1 MYNNTTAAVVGV
13 CGFFEFFFSSRTTT
27 PQRRCNCCLDTVFK
41 SIFQTFNPTVE
52 TGPERIIS
60 RHKYDDGFMPDY
72 PAPVIG
78 HDGEW
83 VKPTEDDGG
92 DWNVPTADYV
102 DNGAGGD
109 GTSGGG
115 KGGPSGDRGRGGPSG
130 DSGKSGAGGTSGDS
144 GGPRRLRYS
153 IQQHKCDAAA
163 VGAAAAA
170 ARPGPATRPDDYR
183 PFSDF
188 VVSLLETV
196 QLTPRALLKKS
207 KGKAAGGGKARA
219 AKTTTEQPEIGDD
232 IARTRC

>member
-1 MYNNTTAAVVGV
+1 MLEFE
-13 CGFFEFFFSSRTTT
+13 GFFEFFFSSRTATS
-27 PQRRCNCCLDTVFK
+27 QRRCNCCLDMVIK
-41 SIFQTFNPTVE
+41 SIIQTFNPTVE

-60 RHKYDDGFMPDY
+60 RHRYDDGFMPDY

-83 VKPTEDDGG
+83 VKPTEDDGDG
-92 DWNVPTADYV
+92 WNVPTADYV
-102 DNGAGGD
+102 DNG
-109 GTSGGG
+109 TGG
-115 KGGPSGDRGRGGPSG
+115 KG
-130 DSGKSGAGGTSGDS
+130 GAGGTSGDS
-144 GGPRRLRYS
+144 GKDGAGGASGDSGKGGSSDTSGDSGGRRRLQGYS

-170 ARPGPATRPDDYR
+170 KRPGPAIRPDDYR

-207 KGKAAGGGKARA
+207 KSKAGGGGEARA
-219 AKTTTEQPEIGDD
+219 AKTTTEQPEIGGD
-232 IARTRC
+232 IART

>member
-1 MYNNTTAAVVGV
+1 MVI
-13 CGFFEFFFSSRTTT
+13 
-27 PQRRCNCCLDTVFK
+27 K

-52 TGPERIIS
+52 TGPDRIIS

-83 VKPTEDDGG
+83 VKPTEDDDD

-102 DNGAGGD
+102 DNG
-109 GTSGGG
+109 TGG
-115 KGGPSGDRGRGGPSG
+115 KG
-130 DSGKSGAGGTSGDS
+130 GAGGTSGKDGAGGASGDS
-144 GGPRRLRYS
+144 GKGGSSGTSGDGGGHRRLQGYS
-153 IQQHKCDAAA
+153 IQQHKCDAAT

-170 ARPGPATRPDDYR
+170 KRPGPTMRHDDYR

-207 KGKAAGGGKARA
+207 KNKAGGGGEARE
-219 AKTTTEQPEIGDD
+219 AKTTTEEPEIGGD
-232 IARTRC
+232 IART